1 MFSKFPLQ
9 SPCGCTNGDI
19 VFLRR
24 FSFKAVDCE
33 GEIEYKSQT
42 KFVRIV
48 TPIQE
53 GSKRLELRKR
63 LSKAALYMFRE

>member
-9 SPCGCTNGDI
+9 SPCSCTNGDI
-19 VFLRR
+19 VFLRP
-24 FSFKAVDCE
+24 FSFKPVDCE

-48 TPIQE
+48 TAIQE
-53 GSKRLELRKR
+53 GSKRPELRKR
-63 LSKAALYMFRE
+63 LSKAALYIFRE